1 MRRSLL
7 TVCAALVLV
16 VGTARPADARMEELI
31 DWLME
36 LSGPGPFKGLRVEWE
51 YMCYGTLMDEY
62 RSGVSTSGDET
73 KKTIHPASKCYSL
86 KKTEKQM
93 HFGVTGSVLTKAD
106 SHYDTTGAVATLD
119 PEVTAFPFGV
129 TFDTTIPGLSTDDE
143 EGGRLGRMLEVG
155 VTMSGV
161 RFSGQRFEPFW
172 VPRFE
177 TRLTFRP
184 GGYYSRHSKLD
195 AVLARVM
202 VQWVGSVT
210 PEQFGGVTGPSSGT
224 HVKLYATVGVDVE
237 RLFMQR

>member
-51 YMCYGTLMDEY
+51 YMCYGTLRPGY
-62 RSGVSTSGDET
+62 SSGIFEGSDAKKET
-73 KKTIHPASKCYSL
+73 VHPASKCYSL
-86 KKTEKQM
+86 QKDKRQM

-106 SHYDTTGAVATLD
+106 SHYDTAEPVASLD
-119 PEVTAFPFGV
+119 PEVTAFPFGA
-129 TFDTTIPGLSTDDE
+129 TFDMTFLDPAQ
-143 EGGRLGRMLEVG
+143 RLGRMLEAG

-177 TRLTFRP
+177 ARLTFRP
-184 GGYYSRHSKLD
+184 GGHDVEPNKLD

-210 PEQFGGVTGPSSGT
+210 PEQFGGLPGDSSGT
-224 HVKLYATVGVDVE
+224 HVKLYATVGIDIE
-237 RLFMQR
+237 RLFFVR